1 LIFNLLDEEKYLG
14 GFLDRSKRYGIYVT
28 VKRIFGVD
36 YGRRIIHSFLILV
49 GLVAAYLAL
58 FVILLSPIISVN
70 IALPLP
76 ILVGLVPFLYLVA
89 RSTRPQ
95 FRSSPAEVIAPKFEI
110 MKEQILEIA
119 IQKPDIVRGWG
130 KLVIRLK
137 SAGFMEFRLVGSRQ
151 FRQVSKLMEQFCSR
165 TGVQL
170 VESN

>member
-1 LIFNLLDEEKYLG
+1 M
-14 GFLDRSKRYGIYVT
+14 DRSKRYGIYVT

-76 ILVGLVPFLYLVA
+76 ILVGLIPFLYLVA

>member
-1 LIFNLLDEEKYLG
+1 MLDEEKYLG

-28 VKRIFGVD
+28 GKRIFGVD
-36 YGRRIIHSFLILV
+36 YGRRIIHSLIILV

-58 FVILLSPIISVN
+58 FIILLSPIISVN

-76 ILVGLVPFLYLVA
+76 ILVGLVPFLYFVA

-95 FRSSPAEVIAPKFEI
+95 FKSSPAAVISPKFEI

-119 IQKPDIVRGWG
+119 IQKPDIVKGWG

-151 FRQVSKLMEQFCSR
+151 FRQVRKLMEQFCSG

-170 VESN
+170 VEFKSSR